1 MRGDARLIAR
11 RPISMDGLAGTVPP
25 APTFDKDEDMNV
37 RQVLLDAGL
46 NVFGADLLAES
57 FLKSPIAKQA
67 LEKGDPV
74 RFFLPVRRSDCAE
87 FVGVEIS
94 IAAVP
99 VEVTANA

>member
-1 MRGDARLIAR
+1 
-11 RPISMDGLAGTVPP
+11 
-25 APTFDKDEDMNV
+25 MNI

-99 VEVTANA
+99 VEVTANAEFSGPPAPLVEGADLP

>member
-1 MRGDARLIAR
+1 
-11 RPISMDGLAGTVPP
+11 
-25 APTFDKDEDMNV
+25 MNV

-99 VEVTANA
+99 VEVTANASLSGRGDEPNYEVKPAGPRSA

>member
-1 MRGDARLIAR
+1 
-11 RPISMDGLAGTVPP
+11 
-25 APTFDKDEDMNV
+25 MNV

-99 VEVTANA
+99 VEVTANVVAEGPPGGEADGEPASAACRRSPRA

>member
-1 MRGDARLIAR
+1 
-11 RPISMDGLAGTVPP
+11 
-25 APTFDKDEDMNV
+25 MNV
-37 RQVLLDAGL
+37 RQALLDAGL

-94 IAAVP
+94 IAAVLADVP
-99 VEVTANA
+99 ANVPSDRLTEDKGGTGK